1 MAWFGGMVLCDIVS
15 CYGGMVLNGMLLCG
29 ILFWHNIGWNDIIVV
44 YGNMVLCGIFWL
56 LLYDIL

>member
-44 YGNMVLCGIFWL
+44 YGNMVLCGIF
-56 LLYDIL
+56 